1 MLEQSSIV
9 VRNVG
14 KEEPPSLDV
23 TLPEEIGIGLVGGS
37 QPVLG
42 LLFADLAVPTSLQDP
57 RHAYWLINFI
67 EPCKFRD

>member
-14 KEEPPSLDV
+14 KEEPPALDV

-37 QPVLG
+37 QPLLG
-42 LLFADLAVPTSLQDP
+42 LLLADLAMPASLQDI
-57 RHAYWLINFI
+57 RHGYW
-67 EPCKFRD
+67 